1 MSARVQSIPYTR
13 GRDLGHKERE
23 MGKKKRN
30 KFSRG
35 WHGGAVELKGQSPE
49 KTKERVL
56 EAYKENATAPHGR
69 RVGDFKV
76 TQDYIDRIPQ
86 QFEDL
91 NNEFQ
96 SLPASIIRGAN
107 IAQPD
112 TDEEADGSG
121 RNRVAILGF
130 VKEHPI
136 GSTLTVP
143 DGPTHT
149 RLEPGK
155 DYTVNG
161 DSIYYGGRF
170 LDDILK
176 RAGNAEKSKNQ
187 LSKNP
192 DTPIYN
198 NIFSLNGASFQSLPE
213 AEQENHKQ
221 MWDFWSKLGKQ
232 LAEPGLFK
240 RLLMDGQQAQEFANA
255 PAGPD
260 EERLQLLHPPFKRFY
275 MEFTKPVRVGE
286 QQPLPDGTTAND
298 ELVAITYR
306 AMNPETWMKDLDTDR
321 IPGIYETALATSG
334 ILFDDHM
341 PPKTYAQFEAGLLSF
356 IFRNPVTTEVCDR
369 NFTMSMTLGSAITRY
384 VNTQEGVCPEDPSIF
399 PELYWERW
407 REQLSKDKQ
416 RYMGEGKPEDK
427 RWEDNVWIN
436 VGTNDPTTTRGP
448 RNIPGRYA
456 GYWERIINKYT
467 EFFSWVML
475 YTVAKGIEIVEE
487 PLPRHERRRMARAD
501 QKGEVIPE
509 PWQIVR
515 VEPTLRKKYE
525 NASRS
530 GDAPKSK
537 HGYRY
542 DVRGHLRNGKH
553 KLRDGSYK
561 YSVEWVPAHQR
572 GLKNELYIPKTHS
585 YEGDMDEK
593 LIPNP

>member
-1 MSARVQSIPYTR
+1 
-13 GRDLGHKERE
+13 
-23 MGKKKRN
+23 MGKKKN
-30 KFSRG
+30 KPHRS
-35 WHGGAVELKGQSPE
+35 
-49 KTKERVL
+49 
-56 EAYKENATAPHGR
+56 AYKIQTANDSITQRLTPNQQKRLAEETKGALKKINPLQSLENA
-69 RVGDFKV
+69 K
-76 TQDYIDRIPQ
+76 
-86 QFEDL
+86 
-91 NNEFQ
+91 
-96 SLPASIIRGAN
+96 ASGVILADDITRTMAFTELEEEHPELVRHAV
-107 IAQPD
+107 IAQPE
-112 TDEEADGSG
+112 TDEQADGSG
-121 RNRVAILGF
+121 RERLMTTEF
-130 VKEHPI
+130 VTEHPI
-136 GSTLTVP
+136 GSTFVAP
-143 DGPTHT
+143 DSDAVSNT
-149 RLEPGK
+149 RLHPGQT
-155 DYTVNG
+155 YEVTG
-161 DSIYYGGRF
+161 DSIHDGGSF
-170 LDDILK
+170 LDDIFSHARDGERSL
-176 RAGNAEKSKNQ
+176 NQ
-187 LSKNP
+187 LRHHPN
-192 DTPIYN
+192 TAMYN
-198 NIFSLNGASFQSLPE
+198 NVASLHGASFQSLPE
-213 AEQENHKQ
+213 AQQEQYKQ
-221 MWDFWSKLGKQ
+221 MWSFWIKLGKQ

-240 RLLMDGQQAQEFANA
+240 RLRMDGQQAQEFANA

-260 EERLQLLHPPFKRFY
+260 YERLQLLHPPFKRFY
-275 MEFTKPVRVGE
+275 MEFTKPIRVGE

-306 AMNPETWMKDLDTDR
+306 AMNPEGWMQDIDTT
-321 IPGIYETALATSG
+321 PEYSTALASSG

-341 PPKTYAQFEAGLLSF
+341 PPRPTHSEIEAGLLSF
-356 IFRNPVTTEVCDR
+356 IFRNPVTTEICDR
-369 NFTMSMTLGSAITRY
+369 NFTMSMSLGNALTRY
-384 VNTQEGVCPEDPSIF
+384 VNTQEGICPEDPSIF
-399 PELYWERW
+399 PELYWEEW
-407 REQLSKDKQ
+407 RKQLSKDKQ
-416 RYMGEGKPEDK
+416 RFAIGDR

-436 VGTNDPTTTRGP
+436 VDTGDPSTTLGP

-487 PLPRHERRRMARAD
+487 PLPRHERRRIARAE